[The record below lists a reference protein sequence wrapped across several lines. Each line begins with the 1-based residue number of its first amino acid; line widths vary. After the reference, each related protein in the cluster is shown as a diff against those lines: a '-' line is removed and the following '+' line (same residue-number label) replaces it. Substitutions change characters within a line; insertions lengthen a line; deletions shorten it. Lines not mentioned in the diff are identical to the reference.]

1 MNKET
6 VPYYGMYTD
15 NGNMAVDAI
24 VNAAKIAKLTWPE
37 TYEALRNLAKFYP
50 EIYGEA
56 TDTMVREM
64 VYDALGFTTDFYV

>member
-24 VNAAKIAKLTWPE
+24 VSAAKIAKLTWPE
-37 TYEALRNLAKFYP
+37 TYQALRDLANSNPDSF
-50 EIYGEA
+50 GEA
-56 TDTMVREM
+56 MDTMVREM